1 METIIFDRWWTS
13 HQSLAREF
21 LRIFRICV
29 MPWNMSENPQSNTV
43 WEDKL
48 TWFKSSPQYR
58 TLDTIDGEPWKS
70 SGIFSWDSP
79 HCSSATKSKSSC
91 RKWAK
96 SQKNSQDGSSSCRCS
111 TTSHGDLKTMNR
123 NAMLTPTSFQYMQ
136 KDFHQEDGHSSDLDQ
151 KRSGVLLI
159 LTDHKENGTESL
171 NWWWSNLQK
180 ADTQFSVPRVHCPEE
195 RLKAKE
201 VENYQCTSVLMGIR
215 LKLSFAQ
222 LFMLISSVFTEQ
234 SQICVKNVKLAML
247 EQGDLFWQDNL
258 THCLCQVWWRH
269 THTFDRW
276 SCARRRSIAK
286 IPRTSWK
293 AFTTIVWLNFVLMQD
308 SWQQLRSDSTSWQ
321 KTLKNSHN
329 SQIQWLVVSTLCQKM
344 KHHLTQKVGFEGTLR
359 LDPYWKSQPAT
370 YKVNLEWKIRIESIN
385 KDNSHLWVRI
395 SHGLNKLVTD
405 LSNNKDDHN
414 EQETS
419 QMQFEDCALK
429 KMYLLL
435 RADQRI
441 KQNHKDV
448 FLPAHPQKLYPSG
461 KELGPILNQKI
472 IRQSLIQCRSNW
484 ALFFVMVVYL
494 EKMMERLNSGEW
506 KNIFETILNDLN
518 IGLVKSGRVEWQ
530 EAEET
535 RKDFNIVLIHQDK
548 KFFISDQDAVLL
560 ILQYRT
566 MY

>member
-79 HCSSATKSKSSC
+79 HCSSATKSRSSC
-91 RKWAK
+91 RKLAK

-123 NAMLTPTSFQYMQ
+123 NAMLTPTSFQNMQ
-136 KDFHQEDGHSSDLDQ
+136 KDFSPGRWSFLGPGSEKKWCSTHIDRPQGEWDRVAELMMIKFAESGHPVFRATSPLSRGTLKSKGGGKLSMHFCADGDTIETVFRTIVCVNQLSIYAA
-151 KRSGVLLI
+151 V
-159 LTDHKENGTESL
+159 
-171 NWWWSNLQK
+171 SNLCKECKTCHVTTGRLVLAGQS
-180 ADTQFSVPRVHCPEE
+180 DPLFVPSVM
-195 RLKAKE
+195 K
-201 VENYQCTSVLMGIR
+201 
-215 LKLSFAQ
+215 
-222 LFMLISSVFTEQ
+222 
-234 SQICVKNVKLAML
+234 
-247 EQGDLFWQDNL
+247 
-258 THCLCQVWWRH
+258 THTH

-344 KHHLTQKVGFEGTLR
+344 KHHLTQKVGFEGIPKLG
-359 LDPYWKSQPAT
+359 PYWKLQPVA
-370 YKVNLEWKIRIESIN
+370 YKVNMEWKIRIESVN
-385 KDNSHLWVRI
+385 KDNAHSWVRI
-395 SHGLNKLVTD
+395 SHGLNKIGHELEQQQGWPQRAGN
-405 LSNNKDDHN
+405 LS
-414 EQETS
+414 
-419 QMQFEDCALK
+419 
-429 KMYLLL
+429 
-435 RADQRI
+435 
-441 KQNHKDV
+441 
-448 FLPAHPQKLYPSG
+448 
-461 KELGPILNQKI
+461 
-472 IRQSLIQCRSNW
+472 
-484 ALFFVMVVYL
+484 
-494 EKMMERLNSGEW
+494 
-506 KNIFETILNDLN
+506 
-518 IGLVKSGRVEWQ
+518 
-530 EAEET
+530 
-535 RKDFNIVLIHQDK
+535 
-548 KFFISDQDAVLL
+548 DAVRRLCVEK
-560 ILQYRT
+560 T
-566 MY
+566 CTCFC

>member
-1 METIIFDRWWTS
+1 MNKSSVSRT
-13 HQSLAREF
+13 
-21 LRIFRICV
+21 RIFTYFQNLCYALEHEREPTIKYCLGRQV
-29 MPWNMSENPQSNTV
+29 DVVQEFNTIQN
-43 WEDKL
+43 
-48 TWFKSSPQYR
+48 F
-58 TLDTIDGEPWKS
+58 
-70 SGIFSWDSP
+70 
-79 HCSSATKSKSSC
+79 
-91 RKWAK
+91 
-96 SQKNSQDGSSSCRCS
+96 
-111 TTSHGDLKTMNR
+111 
-123 NAMLTPTSFQYMQ
+123 
-136 KDFHQEDGHSSDLDQ
+136 GH
-151 KRSGVLLI
+151 
-159 LTDHKENGTESL
+159 
-171 NWWWSNLQK
+171 NWWWAMEVEWNIFLGFTTLQLCNKVQEFLSKMSEKPEEFTGRIIFVSMFNDISWRSQDNEQECNADADLVSIYAKRFSPGRWSFLGPGSEKKWCSTHIDRPQGEWDRVAELMMIKFAESGHPVFRATSPLSRGTLKSKGGGKLSMHFCADGDTIETVFRTIIYVNQLSIYGAVSNLCKECKTCHVRTGRLVLAGQS
-180 ADTQFSVPRVHCPEE
+180 DPLFVPSVM
-195 RLKAKE
+195 K
-201 VENYQCTSVLMGIR
+201 T
-215 LKLSFAQ
+215 
-222 LFMLISSVFTEQ
+222 
-234 SQICVKNVKLAML
+234 
-247 EQGDLFWQDNL
+247 
-258 THCLCQVWWRH
+258 H

-435 RADQRI
+435 GADQRI

-548 KFFISDQDAVLL
+548 KFFISDQDAVLF